1 MSKKKRA
8 IMAAAIRL
16 FSQRG
21 YSATPVS
28 VIAKE
33 ADVAEGTIFR
43 HFANK
48 EDLFL
53 QIIREIRQGFFDA
66 LEQESRFSE
75 MENGMEMVLSLIRFH
90 CRFYRMREIEFDLI
104 HRNNPYQMPHV
115 GEPCW
120 DEVKRMY
127 DRMLDLLKTGIRFGI
142 TDGSIRKVDMERTAL
157 MIQGML
163 TGMVRMRLFENIRM
177 DEVEEDVVQF
187 CRSSLEPVSG
197 NP

>member
-1 MSKKKRA
+1 
-8 IMAAAIRL
+8 
-16 FSQRG
+16 
-21 YSATPVS
+21 
-28 VIAKE
+28 
-33 ADVAEGTIFR
+33 
-43 HFANK
+43 
-48 EDLFL
+48 
-53 QIIREIRQGFFDA
+53 
-66 LEQESRFSE
+66 
-75 MENGMEMVLSLIRFH
+75 
-90 CRFYRMREIEFDLI
+90 MREIEFDLI

-115 GEPCW
+115 GEPCR